1 MKKLLCVLLVLA
13 LLCCCSCSEVKTPE
27 GLVEGSVV
35 ITTENLPKICVD
47 KNYEYIGKSL
57 VATLLRT
64 DDDAV
69 ISENIS
75 SCDSSSELYD
85 KLLNNECDIV
95 IGVAPDE
102 ETENALKNGGV
113 TLKSITIS
121 HDDALVFFCNPNT
134 GVDNLTEEQ
143 IASIFSG
150 KVKNWSELG
159 GTNQP
164 ISAFFSPKDSLENVW
179 FEEYLKLETKAEVM
193 TDKLSGDL
201 GVYLAPVSYDN
212 RPGAIG
218 YTRFTTYYDNGVGG
232 KRKKLLINGV
242 EPYNETLENGSY
254 PYTKKIVIAI
264 KSGLEKDNVTE
275 IIYNW
280 LISEQGKEYLKT
292 IK

>member
-1 MKKLLCVLLVLA
+1 MKKLLCVLLVLL
-13 LLCCCSCSEVKTPE
+13 LLCCCSCGEVKTPE

-47 KNYEYIGKSL
+47 KNYEYVGKSL

-75 SCDSSSELYD
+75 SCDSSSELYN

-113 TLKSITIS
+113 TLKSITIA
-121 HDDALVFFCNPNT
+121 HDALVFFCNPDT

-150 KVKNWSELG
+150 KIKNWSELG
-159 GTNQP
+159 GANQP

-179 FEEYLKLETKAEVM
+179 FEEYFKLETKAEVV
-193 TDKLSGDL
+193 TDKLSGDS

-218 YTRFTTYYDNGVGG
+218 YTRSKTYPGSGIGG
-232 KRKKLLINGV
+232 GRLKLSINGV

>member
-1 MKKLLCVLLVLA
+1 MKKTFCILIALA
-13 LLCCCSCSEVKTPE
+13 LLCCCSCNTKTTE
-27 GLVEGSVV
+27 GLVDGSIV

-47 KNYEYIGKSL
+47 KNYEHVGKSL

-64 DDDAV
+64 DNDTV
-69 ISENIS
+69 ISDNTNL
-75 SCDSSSELYD
+75 CDSSSELYK

-95 IGVAPDE
+95 IGTAPNK
-102 ETENALKNGGV
+102 ETENTLKTGGI
-113 TLKSITIS
+113 TLKSITFKY
-121 HDDALVFFCNPNT
+121 DALIFFCNPDVGIN
-134 GVDNLTEEQ
+134 NLTEEQ

-150 KVKNWSELG
+150 KTKNWNELG
-159 GTNQP
+159 DANQP

-179 FEEYLKLETKAEVM
+179 FEEYFKLETKAEAV

-201 GVYLAPVSYDN
+201 GVYTAPISYDN

-218 YTRFTTYYDNGVGG
+218 YTRYRIYPGSGIGG
-232 KRKKLLINGV
+232 GRLKIFINGI
-242 EPYNETLENGSY
+242 EPNNETLENGSY
-254 PYTKKIVIAI
+254 PYSKRIVIAV

-280 LISEQGKEYLKT
+280 LVSEQGKEYLKT